1 MVLFFLKAK
10 DGAVEDFFIG
20 MVKRGVEHGYN
31 TNINALLW
39 TYKKK
44 DDVYCIYY
52 SLFFSFFLI
61 NWFFYLMFKLALKLR
76 YKQNCKYVGMTK
88 GIKTFIGL

>member
-1 MVLFFLKAK
+1 MVLFFIKAK
-10 DGAVEDFFIG
+10 DGVVEDFFKG
-20 MVKRGVEHGYN
+20 MVNRGVEHGYN
-31 TNINALLW
+31 MNINALLW

-61 NWFFYLMFKLALKLR
+61 NWLFYLIFKLALKVR
-76 YKQNCKYVGMTK
+76 YKQDCKYVGTIK
-88 GIKTFIGL
+88 GLKTFIGL